1 VLGFLLFARKKT
13 PLLSTDDR
21 LLAVERAAL
30 LHRHSSHGI
39 ELAANYTTRTDT
51 DLCVHIDNKV
61 AETILISVGR
71 SKRGSATVLQCWA
84 RYLARYL
91 ARSLPSRLGYL
102 QQAWEPPQSL
112 EPLEPKP
119 PFQVVL

>member
-1 VLGFLLFARKKT
+1 MLGFLLFARKKT
-13 PLLSTDDR
+13 PLLSADDR
-21 LLAVERAAL
+21 LLAVERATL

-71 SKRGSATVLQCWA
+71 SKRGSATVLQRW
-84 RYLARYL
+84 

>member
-1 VLGFLLFARKKT
+1 MLGFLLFARKKT

-21 LLAVERAAL
+21 LLAVERATL
-30 LHRHSSHGI
+30 LHRHSSHGF

-71 SKRGSATVLQCWA
+71 SKRGSATVLQRW
-84 RYLARYL
+84 ARYL